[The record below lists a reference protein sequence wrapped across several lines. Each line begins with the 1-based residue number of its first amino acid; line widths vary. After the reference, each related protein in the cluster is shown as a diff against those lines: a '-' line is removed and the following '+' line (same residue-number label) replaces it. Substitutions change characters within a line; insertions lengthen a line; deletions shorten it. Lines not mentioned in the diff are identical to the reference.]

1 MDELNPLLRG
11 QDYQQTFQAAPEW
24 LQNFLKSEA
33 EKSRTG
39 NFKELSDVLDQYMPQ
54 IRSKYNQ
61 AGENAFYNPAF
72 LRASAIDK
80 TNYNPFTTPVEFG
93 RTQYGGIEWRFDP
106 FTGLNNLDGSIDWLK
121 HNLTHRKAVKK
132 AVQRGEQGAVD
143 FLKTYAPEI
152 GDDLRGSDTYLDRY
166 AFNRAQQDL
175 DYLYDLKSRYGG
187 Y

>member
-24 LQNFLKSEA
+24 LQNFLRSEA

-39 NFKELSDVLDQYMPQ
+39 NFKELSDVVDQYMPQ

-61 AGENAFYNPAF
+61 VGENAFYNPAF

-80 TNYNPFTTPVEFG
+80 TNYNPFTAPMLHG
-93 RTQYGGIEWRFDP
+93 KTQYGGFEWTFDP
-106 FTGLNNLDGSIDWLK
+106 FKGLSNFDGAMAWLD
-121 HNLTHRKAVKK
+121 HNLTHRKAVEK
-132 AVQRGEQGAVD
+132 AVNRLEDGALK
-143 FLKTYAPEI
+143 FLSTYAP
-152 GDDLRGSDTYLDRY
+152 GVGGKVRHVLDTYAY
-166 AFNRAQQDL
+166 PRAQQEL
-175 DYLYDLKSRYGG
+175 DYLKDIKARYGG